1 MPTIILCMNGSNN
14 HKSIIMEKIALFPGS
29 FDPITKGHESVI
41 KRAAPLFDKIIVAI
55 GINTEKREFFTVEQR
70 TKWLKE
76 VFKEQKNIEIMV
88 YEGLTVDFCRKVNAR
103 FLLRGLRTS
112 ADFEFERSIGQTN
125 KILYPEVETL
135 FLLTTPEHTALN
147 SSIVRD
153 VLKNGGDVSSFVP
166 DALVNDLQ
174 KYRH

>member
-1 MPTIILCMNGSNN
+1 
-14 HKSIIMEKIALFPGS
+14 MEKIALFPGS